1 MSKGKYRTVKENFQ
15 VYLPPA
21 VGYSFRHLIHL
32 LCTNHISIRYYF
44 RALIIMLISFI
55 GIPFRQFENL
65 KYRKTIRNYSLP
77 KDPVFIIGHWR
88 SGTTYL
94 HNVLCKDPQFC
105 YVTTYQGVFPGNV
118 FRGFGRW
125 LFKSFMKLLIPV
137 NRKGD
142 NVKLNVDYPQE
153 EEFAIGASHN
163 NCFYFFWYFPR
174 KVMKYFDSQLLM
186 KERKQEDIERFKK
199 DYIRIVKKAHI
210 LNKKDQLISKNPP
223 NTARIK
229 YLLEAFPKAKFIFIY
244 RDPVKVIQSTSN
256 FFDKMM
262 PVLWF
267 HSMPKRERD
276 EMIFDLYLKT
286 MDQYF
291 AEKDLIP
298 DGQLYEVK
306 FEELEQKPLD
316 FILELYSSLNLPGY
330 ENALPFFKE
339 HLSQSKDY
347 RKNIYMQDKKVL
359 DDIARRVKK
368 YSDIL
373 GY

>member
-21 VGYSFRHLIHL
+21 VGYSLSHLISL
-32 LCTNHISIRYYF
+32 LSKNHVSVTCYF
-44 RALIIMLISFI
+44 RAFIILLVSLI
-55 GIPFRQFENL
+55 GVPFRQFENL
-65 KYRKTIRNYSLP
+65 KYRRKIRNYSLP

-118 FRGFGRW
+118 FKGLGRW
-125 LFKSFMKLLIPV
+125 LFKTFMKILIPV

-142 NVKLNVDYPQE
+142 NVKLNVEYPQE
-153 EEFAIGASHN
+153 EEFALGATHN

-174 KVMKYFDSQLLM
+174 KLMQYFESQLLM
-186 KERKQEDIERFKK
+186 KDRKEEDIERFKN
-199 DYIRIVKKAHI
+199 DYIKLVKKIHI

-229 YLLEAFPKAKFIFIY
+229 ILLEAFPEAKFIFIY

-267 HSMPKRERD
+267 HELPKKERD
-276 EMIFDLYLKT
+276 EVIFDLYAKI

-291 AEKDLIP
+291 YDKHLIP
-298 DGQLYEVK
+298 ENQLFEVK
-306 FEELEQKPLD
+306 FEELEKNPLQ
-316 FILELYSSLNLPGY
+316 FIEQMYSELNIPGY
-330 ENALPFFKE
+330 ENALPHFNE
-339 HLSQSKDY
+339 HLSGGKDY
-347 RKNIYMQDKKVL
+347 KKNVYIQDKQAL
-359 DDIARRVKK
+359 DNTTERIKK
-368 YSDIL
+368 YSTKL